1 MSAHKTKRSLFD
13 QVMVPNYAPMH
24 MIPIRG
30 LGARVWDQNDAEYI
44 DLGGGIAVNSLGH
57 CHPELVAALNEQSQK
72 LWHLSNVYTNEPAL
86 KLAQTLCDLTFA
98 DRVFFCNSG
107 AEANE
112 AALKLG
118 RRWGWHQ
125 EGEAKHEIVS
135 ALGSFHGRTL
145 FTVAVGGQA
154 KYTDGFRP
162 VPPGIHHVPFNDI
175 EALKA
180 AVNPNTCAVI
190 LEPIQGEG
198 GIYPA
203 HRAYLE
209 AARQLCDQYNALLI
223 IDEVQTGVGRSGA
236 LYAYEHYQVIPDVLT
251 SAKSLGSGFPVAA
264 MLASER
270 ASSVLTPGT
279 HGTTYGGNPLACH
292 VANTVLDI
300 VQRSELRQNV
310 VERHQ
315 QLVSGLE
322 QINQN
327 LNLFSEIRGMGLLIG
342 AELNTQWHGRANE
355 LVALAL
361 DHGLMMLQAGPNVL
375 RFAPALVITQYELA
389 EGLNRL
395 EITLQQWLSQSDVL
409 V

>member
-1 MSAHKTKRSLFD
+1 MAPHELERTLFD
-13 QVMVPNYAPMH
+13 QVMVPNYSPMQI
-24 MIPIRG
+24 IPVRG
-30 LGARVWDQNDAEYI
+30 LGARVWDQNDRELI

-57 CHPELVAALNEQSQK
+57 CHPELIAALQEQSQK

-86 KLAQTLCDLTFA
+86 KLAQMLCGLTFA

-118 RRWGWHQ
+118 RRWGWQ
-125 EGEAKHEIVS
+125 LKGEDKHEIVS

-154 KYTDGFRP
+154 KYTEGFRP
-162 VPPGIHHVPFNDI
+162 VPGGLRHVPFNDI
-175 EALKA
+175 AALRLA
-180 AVNPNTCAVI
+180 INNNTCAVI

-203 HRAYLE
+203 NRDYLE
-209 AARQLCDQYNALLI
+209 AARELCDQYDALLI
-223 IDEVQTGVGRSGA
+223 FDEVQTGVGRSGA

-264 MLASER
+264 MLANER

-292 VANTVLDI
+292 VAATVLSI
-300 VQRSELRQNV
+300 VQRPEVRQNV
-310 VERHQ
+310 DARHQ
-315 QLVSGLE
+315 QLVAALE
-322 QINQN
+322 HINQTFD
-327 LNLFSEIRGMGLLIG
+327 LFTEIRGMGLLLG
-342 AELNTQWHGRANE
+342 AELKPKWHGRANE
-355 LVALAL
+355 LVAEGIAQ
-361 DHGLMMLQAGPNVL
+361 GLMILQAGPNVL
-375 RFAPALVITQYELA
+375 RFAPALIITEAELT
-389 EGLNRL
+389 EGMLRL
-395 EITLQQWLSQSDVL
+395 EHTIRGWLHRV
-409 V
+409 

>member
-1 MSAHKTKRSLFD
+1 MSANKLERHLFD
-13 QVMVPNYAPMH
+13 QVMVPNYAPMP
-24 MIPIRG
+24 MIPTRG
-30 LGARVWDQNDAEYI
+30 LGARVWDQNNADYI

-86 KLAQTLCDLTFA
+86 QLAQTLCELTFA

-118 RRWGWHQ
+118 RRWGWQ
-125 EGEAKHEIVS
+125 QSGEVKHEIVS

-162 VPPGIHHVPFNDI
+162 VPPGIHHVAFNDI
-175 EALKA
+175 EAIQR
-180 AVNPNTCAVI
+180 AVNENTCAVI
-190 LEPIQGEG
+190 LEPVQGEG

-203 HRAYLE
+203 DRAYLE
-209 AARQLCDQYNALLI
+209 AARQLCDQHNALLI
-223 IDEVQTGVGRSGA
+223 FDEVQTGVGRSGA

-264 MLASER
+264 MLANAR
-270 ASSVLTPGT
+270 ASAVLTPGT

-292 VANTVLDI
+292 VANTVLSI
-300 VQRSELRQNV
+300 VQRPEIRQNV
-310 VERHQ
+310 ADRHH

-322 QINQN
+322 RINRKFK
-327 LNLFSEIRGMGLLIG
+327 LFSEIRGMGLLMG

-355 LVALAL
+355 LVMLAL
-361 DHGLMMLQAGPNVL
+361 EHGLMMLQAGPNVL
-375 RFAPALVITQYELA
+375 RFAPALIITQQELDEGLQRLELTLQHWLA
-389 EGLNRL
+389 ESPLA
-395 EITLQQWLSQSDVL
+395 T
-409 V
+409 

>member
-1 MSAHKTKRSLFD
+1 
-13 QVMVPNYAPMH
+13 
-24 MIPIRG
+24 
-30 LGARVWDQNDAEYI
+30 
-44 DLGGGIAVNSLGH
+44 
-57 CHPELVAALNEQSQK
+57 VAALNEQSQK

-86 KLAQTLCDLTFA
+86 QLAQTLCELTFA

-118 RRWGWHQ
+118 RRWGWQ
-125 EGEAKHEIVS
+125 QSGEVKHEIVS

-162 VPPGIHHVPFNDI
+162 VPPGIHHVAFNDI
-175 EALKA
+175 EALQR
-180 AVNPNTCAVI
+180 AVNENTCAVI
-190 LEPIQGEG
+190 LEPVQGEG

-203 HRAYLE
+203 DRAYLE
-209 AARQLCDQYNALLI
+209 AARQLCDQHNALLI
-223 IDEVQTGVGRSGA
+223 FDEVQTGVGRSGA

-264 MLASER
+264 MLANAR
-270 ASSVLTPGT
+270 ASAVLTPGT

-292 VANTVLDI
+292 VANTVLSI
-300 VQRSELRQNV
+300 VQRPEIRQNV
-310 VERHQ
+310 ADRHH

-322 QINQN
+322 RINRK
-327 LNLFSEIRGMGLLIG
+327 LKLFSEIRGMGLLMG

-355 LVALAL
+355 LVMLAL
-361 DHGLMMLQAGPNVL
+361 EHGLMMLQAGPNVL
-375 RFAPALVITQYELA
+375 RFAPALVITQQELDEGLQRLELTLQHWLA
-389 EGLNRL
+389 ESPLA
-395 EITLQQWLSQSDVL
+395 T
-409 V
+409 